1 MEKVMTQKAAHK
13 ETEENVMEEE
23 LETAPEPEEKE
34 ESAEELAAQSGEGD
48 VSDEQGDSL
57 AEEGTDDQAG
67 DDAKEGDKEMISHL
81 KGKIKENEDKYL
93 RLVAEFENFKRRSSQ
108 ETQKRFKFASQGLAL
123 NIIEGIDSLELAV
136 QHAKDDESE
145 QMQEFVSGIEMVKQQ
160 LFDALKKSN
169 IERIYPLDEAFDPN
183 KHEALGVV
191 ASEKIKPGN
200 IAAVFKAGYVYH
212 ERVIR
217 PAAVQ
222 VVKND

>member
-1 MEKVMTQKAAHK
+1 MEKMMAQEAAHK
-13 ETEENVMEEE
+13 ETEEQVMEEE
-23 LETAPEPEEKE
+23 LETAPEEKE
-34 ESAEELAAQSGEGD
+34 EGVEESAAQAVEENVSEEQANTSAEEDTESG
-48 VSDEQGDSL
+48 V
-57 AEEGTDDQAG
+57 TDDTKDG
-67 DDAKEGDKEMISHL
+67 DREMISHL

-123 NIIEGIDSLELAV
+123 NIIEGLDSLELAV
-136 QHAKDDESE
+136 QHAKDEESE

-183 KHEALGVV
+183 KHEALGVI
-191 ASEKIKPGN
+191 ASENIKPGN